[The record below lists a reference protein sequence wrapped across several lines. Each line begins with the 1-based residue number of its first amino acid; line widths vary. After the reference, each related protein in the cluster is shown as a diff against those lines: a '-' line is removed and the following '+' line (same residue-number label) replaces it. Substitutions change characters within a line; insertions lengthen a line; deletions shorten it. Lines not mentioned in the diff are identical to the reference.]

1 MLSLRLVLLAL
12 ILPASAGTAV
22 APGPAV
28 LRINGVSLATQWRV
42 LEGAPEELVQRLE
55 GRWGARLPDLDA
67 PAAGVTARRLLGRQ
81 RGSFHETLTL
91 SPGPRAG
98 TSLALVAVQDL
109 RRRPAPLPQRPLV
122 LPAAARLLNVIEFG
136 EPGGPATAWTFDLAG
151 STGAGLEAIVTA
163 AQASGWQG
171 IVRPQVA
178 SGRRVLWARRG
189 AEELAAVAI
198 RSATR
203 TRLVLLV
210 TPPAA
215 GAAP

>member
-1 MLSLRLVLLAL
+1 MLSLPLVLLAL
-12 ILPASAGTAV
+12 VLPASAGAAA

-28 LRINGVSLATQWRV
+28 LRVNGVSLATQWRV
-42 LEGAPEELVQRLE
+42 LEGAPEELAQRLE
-55 GRWGARLPDLDA
+55 GRWGVRLPDLDA
-67 PAAGVTARRLLGRQ
+67 SAAGVTARRLLGRQ

-109 RRRPAPLPQRPLV
+109 RRRPAPLPPRPLV

-136 EPGGPATAWTFDLAG
+136 EPGGRATAWTFDLAG
-151 STGAGLEAIVTA
+151 SAGAALEAITTA
-163 AQASGWQG
+163 ARVSGWRG
-171 IVRPQVA
+171 IVGPQVA
-178 SGRRVLWARRG
+178 SGRRALWARRG

-210 TPPAA
+210 TPRAA